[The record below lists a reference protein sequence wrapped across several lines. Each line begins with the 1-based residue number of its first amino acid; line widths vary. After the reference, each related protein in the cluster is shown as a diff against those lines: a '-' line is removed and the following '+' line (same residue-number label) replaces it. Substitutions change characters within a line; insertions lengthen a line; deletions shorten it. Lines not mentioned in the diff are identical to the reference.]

1 VQPGGGRL
9 LSCLGRQ
16 QDDLTSAC
24 RSAVER
30 VQAASA
36 KVSEVRAACKAD
48 AERLCKEAGA
58 QAGPLVECLEANRSS
73 LSETCRTAGADTA
86 MVPAELVDVVNSLDT
101 EERSREVLQI
111 LQGIESNIA
120 FSRSQVEFQFD
131 TFHGLGGNAN
141 ADRLLFTLQIVL
153 GNRRDL
159 AFQLRVPVFAVYPYA
174 AGRPAETGLG
184 AVTTGL
190 SWALPATAHVQQ
202 FVSLGLQWISPN
214 DPPIGAAWAVNPAY
228 AISFGVAKPV
238 SLTAQVAW
246 VRSFAN
252 SGFPELNLLVVD
264 PIVVVNLPGRSFLS
278 LDGKLGWNF
287 VGDTFLP
294 VLRGMAG
301 IYLDR
306 KKSMSIAAWYQ
317 ALLSN
322 TAQSSATEPGAVSFK
337 FGVGANVDYYLDW

>member
-1 VQPGGGRL
+1 
-9 LSCLGRQ
+9 
-16 QDDLTSAC
+16 
-24 RSAVER
+24 
-30 VQAASA
+30 
-36 KVSEVRAACKAD
+36 
-48 AERLCKEAGA
+48 
-58 QAGPLVECLEANRSS
+58 
-73 LSETCRTAGADTA
+73 
-86 MVPAELVDVVNSLDT
+86 
-101 EERSREVLQI
+101 
-111 LQGIESNIA
+111 
-120 FSRSQVEFQFD
+120 
-131 TFHGLGGNAN
+131 
-141 ADRLLFTLQIVL
+141 
-153 GNRRDL
+153 
-159 AFQLRVPVFAVYPYA
+159 
-174 AGRPAETGLG
+174 
-184 AVTTGL
+184 
-190 SWALPATAHVQQ
+190 
-202 FVSLGLQWISPN
+202 
-214 DPPIGAAWAVNPAY
+214 
-228 AISFGVAKPV
+228 
-238 SLTAQVAW
+238 LTAQVAW